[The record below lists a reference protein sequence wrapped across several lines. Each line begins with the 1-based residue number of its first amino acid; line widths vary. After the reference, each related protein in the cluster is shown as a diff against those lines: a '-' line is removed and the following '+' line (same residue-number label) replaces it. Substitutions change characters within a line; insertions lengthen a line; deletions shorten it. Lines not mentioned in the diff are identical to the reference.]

1 MRASANQLIGVL
13 LVAGAIATY
22 QERVKVFY
30 VEGKSYFVGQPETYS
45 YSLDSGLLPAK
56 YHFDKDGYY
65 TGNDYPESAKELE
78 HKDHK
83 VTIIDRLQRTSRS
96 IDENNGKFTF
106 TGEAR
111 VEVVD
116 TVIAKMTLEE
126 FVERHHISSVH
137 PTTRDYTP
145 AKPPLVYGPMSTK
158 SDWKYG
164 TVSTRR
170 RWVMQF
176 TDPVTG
182 SMSEVVQ
189 YLGTVRRINTQSYPP
204 TSVNHGGWKN

>member
-1 MRASANQLIGVL
+1 MRASGTQLVAALAVIGVY
-13 LVAGAIATY
+13 ATY
-22 QERVKVFY
+22 QNRVKLFY

-65 TGNDYPESAKELE
+65 TGNGYPESAKELE

-83 VTIIDRLQRTSRS
+83 VTIIDRLQRTSSS
-96 IDENNGKFTF
+96 IEENNGKYTF
-106 TGEAR
+106 TGAPNPEQI
-111 VEVVD
+111 D
-116 TVIAKMTLEE
+116 TVIAKMTLKE
-126 FVERHHISSVH
+126 FVERHHISSRH
-137 PTTRDYTP
+137 PTTGAVTP
-145 AKPPLVYGPMSTK
+145 AKSPLLHGPMSTK

-170 RWVMQF
+170 RWVMQI

-189 YLGTVRRINTQSYPP
+189 YLGTVIIKNTQSYPP

>member
-1 MRASANQLIGVL
+1 MRASANQLLGVL
-13 LVAGAIATY
+13 LVFAAMATY
-22 QERVKVFY
+22 KNRVKLFY
-30 VEGKSYFVGQPETYS
+30 SEGKSYFAGQPDNYT
-45 YSLDSGLLPAK
+45 YSLDSESIPAK

-65 TGNDYPESAKELE
+65 TGNGYPESAKELE

-106 TGEAR
+106 TGGEK

-126 FVERHHISSVH
+126 FVERHHASSLH
-137 PTTRDYTP
+137 PTSGDYTP
-145 AKPPLVYGPMSTK
+145 AKPPLVHGPMSTK

-170 RWVMQF
+170 RWVMQI

-182 SMSEVVQ
+182 SMREVVQ
-189 YLGTVRRINTQSYPP
+189 YLGTVRIKNTQSYPP
-204 TSVNHGGWKN
+204 TSMNHGGWKN